1 MAASCAN
8 STLLTNQISRRTSKP
23 VYLMINLSS
32 LLEVLVIQIE
42 IEEMTTIR
50 NYNKTTLTV
59 IDQAIVELK
68 LAAPITPQYTT
79 NKPK

>member
-1 MAASCAN
+1 M
-8 STLLTNQISRRTSKP
+8 
-23 VYLMINLSS
+23 YLMINLSS
-32 LLEVLVIQIE
+32 LLGALVIQIE

-68 LAAPITPQYTT
+68 SAAPITPQSTT